1 MFLDA
6 MVAAATG
13 SSPVP
18 IPVEVTDKTNEF
30 GWPEIFSLVSTIG
43 NLILLL
49 VTGLTLAANRRM
61 VNSSNRAA
69 EAASESAAAA
79 ASQVQ
84 VKFVAEPDLIIWQ
97 AEMHGF
103 TYDDSARLQLK
114 REMEKYDNLWAIP
127 ERLFDRQNELDAE
140 YEAEVAKHKR
150 AYQNT
155 PTDVRVNVYI
165 RVEGAAVEVHR
176 VALVEYPFS
185 RHERL
190 IPPTVAG
197 RTPNMAPDFF
207 WGYRS
212 PSLTGASTLLHPG
225 DRYLFETSHD
235 LVLAPNMIGAFLTHN
250 RFAVEYSFVGSQVKR
265 VARAYLAKPET
276 HDGIEVPAF
285 GGALTELPTILTT
298 DEPGDKVALAEQTAQ
313 VNPME
318 REHDSSPEGGAAQPS
333 DGRYQRLHEILRW
346 LQETT

>member
-6 MVAAATG
+6 LVVAVAG
-13 SSPVP
+13 SIPAP

-30 GWPEIFSLVSTIG
+30 GWPEVFSLVSTIG
-43 NLILLL
+43 NVVLL
-49 VTGLTLAANRRM
+49 VVTGFTLAANRRM

-84 VKFVAEPDLIIWQ
+84 VKFVAEPDLTIWKS
-97 AEMHGF
+97 EMYGF
-103 TYDDSARLQLK
+103 EYDDSERIDLQQK
-114 REMEKYDNLWAIP
+114 MQSYPTRWAIP
-127 ERLFDRQNELDAE
+127 DRLFDRQGELDAE
-140 YEAEVAKHKR
+140 YEDKVAKHKL

-155 PTDVRVNVYI
+155 PTEVRVNVYI

-185 RHERL
+185 RHARL
-190 IPPTVAG
+190 APPTVAG

-212 PSLTGASTLLHPG
+212 PSLAGASTLLHPG

-276 HDGIEVPAF
+276 HNGIEVPAF

-298 DEPGDKVALAEQTAQ
+298 DELGDRVALAEQTAQ
-313 VNPME
+313 VNPLE
-318 REHDSSPEGGAAQPS
+318 REHESSPEDGAAPPNS
-333 DGRYQRLHEILRW
+333 GRYRRLYGILRW